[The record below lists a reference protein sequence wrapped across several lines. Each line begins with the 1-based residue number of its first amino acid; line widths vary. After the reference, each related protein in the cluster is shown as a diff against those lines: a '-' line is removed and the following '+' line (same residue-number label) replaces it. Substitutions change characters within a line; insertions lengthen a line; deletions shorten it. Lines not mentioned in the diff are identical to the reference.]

1 MGARVFIIETQL
13 SYVVECR
20 SLCDDIDMPLS
31 DDEQR
36 ILSQIE
42 QQLHE
47 TDPALAKEVATTTVF
62 THSARNIKWSVLGFI
77 IGLVT
82 IVLTLS
88 ISFWLAFIGFVMML
102 AAALLFE
109 QNLRRLGRAGMNQ
122 LSMNVRSGNLKNS
135 ITEKRGKMRD
145 KFRPDDPIQ

>member
-1 MGARVFIIETQL
+1 
-13 SYVVECR
+13 
-20 SLCDDIDMPLS
+20 MPLS
-31 DDEQR
+31 EDEQR

-47 TDPALAKEVATTTVF
+47 TDPALAKEVATTTVY
-62 THSARNIKWSVLGFI
+62 THSARNIKWSILGFI
-77 IGLVT
+77 VGLVT

-88 ISFWLAFIGFVMML
+88 VSFWLAFIGFVMML

-122 LSMNVRSGNLKNS
+122 LSMNVQSGSLRNTL
-135 ITEKRGKMRD
+135 TGRRGKLRER
-145 KFRPDDPIQ
+145 FRPDETEN

>member
-1 MGARVFIIETQL
+1 
-13 SYVVECR
+13 
-20 SLCDDIDMPLS
+20 MPLS

-47 TDPALAKEVATTTVF
+47 TDPALAKEVATTTVY
-62 THSARNIKWSVLGFI
+62 THSARSVLGFI

-88 ISFWLAFIGFVMML
+88 ISFWLAFVGFVMML

-122 LSMNVRSGNLKNS
+122 LSMSVRSGNLRNS
-135 ITEKRGKMRD
+135 LSDRQGKLKGR
-145 KFRPDDPIQ
+145 FRRDDPLQ

>member
-1 MGARVFIIETQL
+1 MGPKFLVKTRH
-13 SYVVECR
+13 SYVVDCQC
-20 SLCDDIDMPLS
+20 LWDDIYMPLS

-47 TDPALAKEVATTTVF
+47 TDPALAKEVATTTVY

-88 ISFWLAFIGFVMML
+88 ISFWLAFVGFVMML

-122 LSMNVRSGNLKNS
+122 LSMSVRSGNLRNS
-135 ITEKRGKMRD
+135 LADRQGKLKGR
-145 KFRPDDPIQ
+145 FRRDDPLQ

>member
-1 MGARVFIIETQL
+1 
-13 SYVVECR
+13 
-20 SLCDDIDMPLS
+20 MPLS

-47 TDPALAKEVATTTVF
+47 TDPALAKEVATTTVY
-62 THSARNIKWSVLGFI
+62 THSARNIKWSILGFI
-77 IGLVT
+77 VGLVT

-88 ISFWLAFIGFVMML
+88 VSFWLAFIGFVMML

-122 LSMNVRSGNLKNS
+122 LSMNVQSGSLRNTL
-135 ITEKRGKMRD
+135 TGRRGKLRER
-145 KFRPDDPIQ
+145 FRPDETEN

>member
-1 MGARVFIIETQL
+1 
-13 SYVVECR
+13 
-20 SLCDDIDMPLS
+20 MPLS

-47 TDPALAKEVATTTVF
+47 TDPALAKEVATTTVY
-62 THSARNIKWSVLGFI
+62 THSARNIKWSILGFI

-88 ISFWLAFIGFVMML
+88 VSFWLAFIGFVMML

-109 QNLRRLGRAGMNQ
+109 QNLRRLGRAGMTQ
-122 LSMNVRSGNLKNS
+122 LSMNVQSGSLRNTL
-135 ITEKRGKMRD
+135 TGRRGKIRER
-145 KFRPDDPIQ
+145 FRPDETEN

>member
-1 MGARVFIIETQL
+1 
-13 SYVVECR
+13 
-20 SLCDDIDMPLS
+20 MPLS
-31 DDEQR
+31 EDEQR

-47 TDPALAKEVATTTVF
+47 TDPALAKEVATTTVY
-62 THSARNIKWSVLGFI
+62 THSARNIKWSILGFI

-88 ISFWLAFIGFVMML
+88 VSFWLAFIGFVMML

-122 LSMNVRSGNLKNS
+122 LSMNVQSGSLRNTL
-135 ITEKRGKMRD
+135 TGRRGKLRER
-145 KFRPDDPIQ
+145 FRPDETEN

>member
-1 MGARVFIIETQL
+1 
-13 SYVVECR
+13 
-20 SLCDDIDMPLS
+20 MPLS
-31 DDEQR
+31 EDEQR

-47 TDPALAKEVATTTVF
+47 TDPALAKEVATTTVY
-62 THSARNIKWSVLGFI
+62 THSARNIKWSILGFI
-77 IGLVT
+77 VGLVT

-88 ISFWLAFIGFVMML
+88 VSFWLAFIGFVMML

-122 LSMNVRSGNLKNS
+122 LSMNVQSGSLRNS
-135 ITEKRGKMRD
+135 LSGRRGKLRER
-145 KFRPDDPIQ
+145 FRPDETEN

>member
-1 MGARVFIIETQL
+1 
-13 SYVVECR
+13 
-20 SLCDDIDMPLS
+20 MPLS
-31 DDEQR
+31 EDEQR

-47 TDPALAKEVATTTVF
+47 TDPALAKEVATTTVY
-62 THSARNIKWSVLGFI
+62 THSARNIKWSILGFI

-88 ISFWLAFIGFVMML
+88 VSFWLAFIGFVMML

-122 LSMNVRSGNLKNS
+122 LSMNVQSSSLRNSLSGR
-135 ITEKRGKMRD
+135 RGKLRER
-145 KFRPDDPIQ
+145 FRPDETEN

>member
-1 MGARVFIIETQL
+1 MTDIA
-13 SYVVECR
+13 
-20 SLCDDIDMPLS
+20 SLVG
-31 DDEQR
+31 Q
-36 ILSQIE
+36 
-42 QQLHE
+42 
-47 TDPALAKEVATTTVF
+47 K
-62 THSARNIKWSVLGFI
+62 SVLGFI

-135 ITEKRGKMRD
+135 IADKRGKMRD

>member
-1 MGARVFIIETQL
+1 
-13 SYVVECR
+13 
-20 SLCDDIDMPLS
+20 MPLS

-47 TDPALAKEVATTTVF
+47 SDPGLAKEVATTTVY

-77 IGLVT
+77 LGLVT

-88 ISFWLAFIGFVMML
+88 MSFWLAFIGFVMML
-102 AAALLFE
+102 AAALFFE

-122 LSMNVRSGNLKNS
+122 LSMNVRSGSLRNS
-135 ITEKRGKMRD
+135 LSGRRSKLRGI
-145 KFRPDDPIQ
+145 FLRPDETDN

>member
-1 MGARVFIIETQL
+1 
-13 SYVVECR
+13 
-20 SLCDDIDMPLS
+20 MPLT
-31 DDEQR
+31 DAEQR
-36 ILSQIE
+36 LLSQIE

-47 TDPALAKEVATTTVF
+47 TDPALAKEVATTTVY
-62 THSARNIKWSVLGFI
+62 THSARNIKWSILGFI

-88 ISFWLAFIGFVMML
+88 VSFWLAFIGFVMML

-122 LSMNVRSGNLKNS
+122 LSMNVQSGSLRNTL
-135 ITEKRGKMRD
+135 TGRRGKLRER
-145 KFRPDDPIQ
+145 FRPDETEN

>member
-1 MGARVFIIETQL
+1 
-13 SYVVECR
+13 
-20 SLCDDIDMPLS
+20 MPLS

-47 TDPALAKEVATTTVF
+47 SDPGLAKEVATTTVY
-62 THSARNIKWSVLGFI
+62 THSARNIKWSVLGFML
-77 IGLVT
+77 GLVT

-88 ISFWLAFIGFVMML
+88 MSFWLAFVGFVMML
-102 AAALLFE
+102 AAALFFE

-122 LSMNVRSGNLKNS
+122 LSMNVRSGSLRNS
-135 ITEKRGKMRD
+135 LSGRRGKLRGI
-145 KFRPDDPIQ
+145 FLRPDETDN

>member
-1 MGARVFIIETQL
+1 
-13 SYVVECR
+13 
-20 SLCDDIDMPLS
+20 MPLS

-47 TDPALAKEVATTTVF
+47 TDPALAKEVATTTVY

-88 ISFWLAFIGFVMML
+88 ISFWLAFVGFVMML

-135 ITEKRGKMRD
+135 IADKRGKMRD

>member
-1 MGARVFIIETQL
+1 
-13 SYVVECR
+13 
-20 SLCDDIDMPLS
+20 MPLS
-31 DDEQR
+31 EDEQR

-47 TDPALAKEVATTTVF
+47 SDPALAKEVATTTVY

-77 IGLVT
+77 AGLVM
-82 IVLTLS
+82 IILTLS
-88 ISFWLAFIGFVMML
+88 VSFWLAFVGFVIML

-122 LSMNVRSGNLKNS
+122 LSMSVRSGSLRNSLTDRQSRFRRRLK
-135 ITEKRGKMRD
+135 RD
-145 KFRPDDPIQ
+145 DSGN

>member
-1 MGARVFIIETQL
+1 
-13 SYVVECR
+13 
-20 SLCDDIDMPLS
+20 MPLS

-47 TDPALAKEVATTTVF
+47 TDPALAKEVATTTVY
-62 THSARNIKWSVLGFI
+62 THSARNIKWSILGFL

-88 ISFWLAFIGFVMML
+88 VSFWLAFIGFVMLL

-122 LSMNVRSGNLKNS
+122 LSMNVQSGSLRNTL
-135 ITEKRGKMRD
+135 TGRRGKLRER
-145 KFRPDDPIQ
+145 FRPDETEN

>member
-1 MGARVFIIETQL
+1 
-13 SYVVECR
+13 
-20 SLCDDIDMPLS
+20 MPLS

-47 TDPALAKEVATTTVF
+47 TDPALAKEVATTTVY

-88 ISFWLAFIGFVMML
+88 ISFGWHSIGFAMML

-122 LSMNVRSGNLKNS
+122 LSMNVRSGNLK
-135 ITEKRGKMRD
+135 IRL
-145 KFRPDDPIQ
+145 PIREAK

>member
-1 MGARVFIIETQL
+1 
-13 SYVVECR
+13 
-20 SLCDDIDMPLS
+20 MPLS
-31 DDEQR
+31 DDEQK

-47 TDPALAKEVATTTVF
+47 TDPALAKEVATTTVYS
-62 THSARNIKWSVLGFI
+62 HSARNIKWSVLGFI
-77 IGLVT
+77 IGLIT

-88 ISFWLAFIGFVMML
+88 ISFWLAFVGFVMML

-122 LSMNVRSGNLKNS
+122 LSMSVRSGNLRNS
-135 ITEKRGKMRD
+135 FNDKQGKLRR
-145 KFRPDDPIQ
+145 KYRPDDPTQ

>member
-1 MGARVFIIETQL
+1 
-13 SYVVECR
+13 
-20 SLCDDIDMPLS
+20 MPLS
-31 DDEQR
+31 EDEQR

-47 TDPALAKEVATTTVF
+47 TDPALAKEVATTTIY
-62 THSARNIKWSVLGFI
+62 THSARNIKWSILGFI
-77 IGLVT
+77 VGLVT

-88 ISFWLAFIGFVMML
+88 VSFWLAFIGFVMML

-122 LSMNVRSGNLKNS
+122 LSMNVQSGSLRNS
-135 ITEKRGKMRD
+135 LSGRRGKLRER
-145 KFRPDDPIQ
+145 FRPDETEN

>member
-1 MGARVFIIETQL
+1 
-13 SYVVECR
+13 
-20 SLCDDIDMPLS
+20 MPLS

-47 TDPALAKEVATTTVF
+47 TDPALAKEVATTTVY
-62 THSARNIKWSVLGFI
+62 TQSARNIKWSILGFI

-88 ISFWLAFIGFVMML
+88 VSFWLAVIGFVMML

-109 QNLRRLGRAGMNQ
+109 QNLGRLGRAGMNQ
-122 LSMNVRSGNLKNS
+122 LSMNVQSGSLRNTL
-135 ITEKRGKMRD
+135 TGRRGKLRER
-145 KFRPDDPIQ
+145 FRPDETEN

>member
-1 MGARVFIIETQL
+1 
-13 SYVVECR
+13 
-20 SLCDDIDMPLS
+20 MPLS
-31 DDEQR
+31 EDEQR

-47 TDPALAKEVATTTVF
+47 SDPALAKEVATTTVY

-77 IGLVT
+77 AGLVM

-88 ISFWLAFIGFVMML
+88 VSFWLAFVGFVMML

-122 LSMNVRSGNLKNS
+122 LSMSVRSGSLRNS
-135 ITEKRGKMRD
+135 LTDRQSRFRRRLNRD
-145 KFRPDDPIQ
+145 DSGN

>member
-1 MGARVFIIETQL
+1 
-13 SYVVECR
+13 
-20 SLCDDIDMPLS
+20 MPLS

-47 TDPALAKEVATTTVF
+47 TDPALAKEVATTTVY
-62 THSARNIKWSVLGFI
+62 THSARNIKWSILGFI

-88 ISFWLAFIGFVMML
+88 VSFWLAFIGFVMML

-122 LSMNVRSGNLKNS
+122 LSMNVQAGSLRNTLTGR
-135 ITEKRGKMRD
+135 RGKLRER
-145 KFRPDDPIQ
+145 FRPDETEN

>member
-1 MGARVFIIETQL
+1 
-13 SYVVECR
+13 
-20 SLCDDIDMPLS
+20 MPLS
-31 DDEQR
+31 EDEQR

-47 TDPALAKEVATTTVF
+47 SDPALAKEVATTTVY
-62 THSARNIKWSVLGFI
+62 THSARNIKWSILGFI

-88 ISFWLAFIGFVMML
+88 VSFWLAFIGFVMML

-122 LSMNVRSGNLKNS
+122 LSMNVQSSSLRNSLSGR
-135 ITEKRGKMRD
+135 RGKLRER
-145 KFRPDDPIQ
+145 FRPDETEN

>member
-1 MGARVFIIETQL
+1 
-13 SYVVECR
+13 
-20 SLCDDIDMPLS
+20 MPLS

-47 TDPALAKEVATTTVF
+47 TDPALAKEVATTTIY

-77 IGLVT
+77 IGLIT

-88 ISFWLAFIGFVMML
+88 ISFWLAFVGFGIML

-122 LSMNVRSGNLKNS
+122 LSMSVRSGNLRNS
-135 ITEKRGKMRD
+135 LTDRQGKLKGR
-145 KFRPDDPIQ
+145 FRRDDPLQ